1 MIPADPYVAYQ
12 HCALC
17 PRECGVDRSAGKVGI
32 CGESAELRV
41 ASLEAH
47 FGEEPP
53 LSGSCGSGTL
63 FLSGCSL
70 LCTFCQN
77 FQISGLHLGAI
88 VGVEQIATRILELVR
103 QQKIHNLN
111 LVTPDHFLPHIL
123 DLVERLRDQGFD
135 RPVVYNSSGYQKV
148 EMLRWAETSVDI
160 YLPDYKYSNADL
172 AHALSRCRDYPLVA
186 LDALCEMV
194 RQKGFLD
201 HFTAAKPLASRGVLV
216 RHLVLPGQVTNSI
229 DALSTLFT
237 EFGRDLPLSLMS
249 QYRPA
254 RMVRQA
260 ELNRPLRH
268 EEFYR
273 VYEHALDLGFR
284 NLFVQPLEGPVEA
297 EDPFLPDFNRERP
310 FKGNVR

>member
-1 MIPADPYVAYQ
+1 MIPADPYAAYR
-12 HCALC
+12 HCTLC
-17 PRECGVDRSAGKVGI
+17 PRECGVDRSSGKLGL
-32 CGESAELRV
+32 CGESDELRI

-53 LSGSCGSGTL
+53 LSGQHGSGTL

-77 FQISGLHLGAI
+77 YQISGLHLGAI
-88 VGVEQIATRILELVR
+88 SEVGQLAARILDLVR

-111 LVTPDHFLPHIL
+111 LVTPDHFLPHLL
-123 DLVERLRDQGFD
+123 DLVERLRSQGFD
-135 RPVVYNSSGYQKV
+135 LPVVYNCSGYQKV
-148 EMLRWAETSVDI
+148 EMLRWVESSVDI
-160 YLPDYKYSNADL
+160 YLPDYKYSDAAL
-172 AHALSRCRDYPLVA
+172 AHTLSRCRDYPLVA

-201 HFTAAKPLASRGVLV
+201 HFTAGKPLASRGVLV
-216 RHLVLPGQVTNSI
+216 RHLVLPGQVANSV
-229 DALSTLFT
+229 DALSTLFA

-260 ELNRPLRH
+260 ELNRPLEH
-268 EEFYR
+268 GEFYR
-273 VYEHALDLGFR
+273 VCEHAHELGFR
-284 NLFVQPLEGPVEA
+284 NLFIQPLEGSIEA